1 MLREPQHDK
10 SNPSSSRA
18 AKRRGDPEFR
28 WIASLRSQR
37 RVMQRPLIRREEISL
52 NSKILILFALLVF
65 PAEMLFAETSDQQA
79 LDAIQR
85 QYEKVAT
92 FEADFTQ
99 KSYVKMMNQTQNTQ
113 GTVQIKKPGKMRW
126 VYGAPDTQILIS
138 DGKSIWL
145 YVPEEEQA
153 TRVPVESIYSSN
165 TPALFLAGKGKLT
178 EAFDV
183 ESVSQEKQHIIV
195 TLVPKNGDQ
204 GLARLILLADKKNY
218 QIIGSTVYDK
228 LGNKTEIRF
237 NRIRVNRG
245 ISEEQFQLKTPPGV
259 EILDYTQTP

>member
-1 MLREPQHDK
+1 MNLR
-10 SNPSSSRA
+10 
-18 AKRRGDPEFR
+18 
-28 WIASLRSQR
+28 
-37 RVMQRPLIRREEISL
+37 
-52 NSKILILFALLVF
+52 ILILFILLIL
-65 PAEMLFAETSDQQA
+65 PAGTLFAETSEQQA

-85 QYEKVAT
+85 QYEKVST

-99 KSYVKMMNQTQNTQ
+99 RSYVKMMNQTQSVK
-113 GTVQIKKPGKMRW
+113 GTVKIKKPGKMKW

-138 DGKSIWL
+138 DGKNLWL

-178 EAFDV
+178 QSFNV
-183 ESVSQEKQHIIV
+183 ESVSEENKNILV
-195 TLVPKNGDQ
+195 TLVPKNDDQ
-204 GLARLILLADKKNY
+204 GLARLILHADKKNY
-218 QIIGSTVYDK
+218 QITGSTVYDK

-237 NRIRVNRG
+237 SRIRINRE
-245 ISEEQFQLKTPPGV
+245 IPEEQFQLKTPPGV

>member
-1 MLREPQHDK
+1 MFTLLALP
-10 SNPSSSRA
+10 
-18 AKRRGDPEFR
+18 GT
-28 WIASLRSQR
+28 
-37 RVMQRPLIRREEISL
+37 
-52 NSKILILFALLVF
+52 LFS
-65 PAEMLFAETSDQQA
+65 ETSEQQA

-85 QYEKVAT
+85 QYEKVST

-99 KSYVKMMNQTQNTQ
+99 RSYVKMMNQTQSVK
-113 GTVQIKKPGKMRW
+113 GTVKIKKPGKMKW

-138 DGKSIWL
+138 DGKNLWL

-178 EAFDV
+178 QSFNV
-183 ESVSQEKQHIIV
+183 ESVSEENKNILV
-195 TLVPKNGDQ
+195 TLVPKNDDQ
-204 GLARLILLADKKNY
+204 GLARLILHADKKNY
-218 QIIGSTVYDK
+218 QIIGSTMYDI

-237 NRIRVNRG
+237 SRIRINRE
-245 ISEEQFQLKTPPGV
+245 IPEEQFQLKTPPGV